1 MSKDNMVIL
10 PHILAIFTGFIGP
23 LVTMIAGDGEL
34 KQHSKK
40 ALNWQISLLIYF
52 VVSAVLALVLIGFL
66 LMMVLGVMNLVFCI
80 LGAVKA
86 ADGELWDYPLTINF
100 FK

>member
-1 MSKDNMVIL
+1 MSKDNLVLL

-23 LVTMIAGDGEL
+23 LVTMIAGEGEL
-34 KQHSKK
+34 KEHSKK

-52 VVSAVLALVLIGFL
+52 AISFVLAFILIGFL
-66 LMMVLGVMNLVFCI
+66 LMAVLGVMNLVFCI
-80 LGAVKA
+80 LAAVKA
-86 ADGELWDYPLTINF
+86 ADGELWDYPVTINF